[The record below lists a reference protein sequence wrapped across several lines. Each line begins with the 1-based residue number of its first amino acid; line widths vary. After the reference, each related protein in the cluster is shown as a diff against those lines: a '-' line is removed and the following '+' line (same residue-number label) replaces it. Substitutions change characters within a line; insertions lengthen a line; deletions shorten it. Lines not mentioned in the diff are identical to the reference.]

1 MNLTSLQRLDRRWIF
16 LAVGLLVIVPLLFSF
31 HIAPVQPSNRS
42 RGFYDAIEKM
52 PEGSVVLL
60 SGDYDPGTAAENYP
74 MHLAAARQLM
84 RRNMKIIALALYPA
98 GPPLTDQVLRIA
110 GEEYHKQQGV
120 DYVNLGY
127 KVGNELVMSQ
137 MGQSIPNTFP
147 VDNRGVSVKT
157 IPVMKGIQNFQQI
170 RLIVNVSAGYP
181 GTKEWVQQV
190 VSRYHV
196 PDGRGGDRGQ
206 RAGVLPVPPGGAAPR
221 SPRRHGGRRGIR
233 GPRGRSRARDAGH
246 GCPVARARV
255 HRLHD
260 RARQP
265 GLRRVEEGE
274 RAVSLHPSH
283 DIGIWIAALLTLGIF
298 SFLYRDNP
306 VYKFCEHL
314 FVGVSAGYY
323 VVLTMISSVYPN
335 LFQPMFGSFAKDY
348 HWLLVIPLILGIM
361 LFSRFFR
368 AETGSRGGPSRSC
381 SASIPRSASPG
392 SARGTSWS
400 KSTARSCRSG
410 CRGALARASGTSS
423 SSWVS

>member
-1 MNLTSLQRLDRRWIF
+1 MNLASLQRLDRRWIF

-42 RGFYDAIEKM
+42 RGFYDAIEKV

-196 PDGRGGDRGQ
+196 PMV
-206 RAGVLPVPPGGAAPR
+206 AGVTAVSAPEYYPYLQAGQLHGLLGGMAGAAEYEVLV
-221 SPRRHGGRRGIR
+221 G
-233 GPRGRSRARDAGH
+233 A
-246 GCPVARARV
+246 
-255 HRLHD
+255 
-260 RARQP
+260 P
-265 GLRRVEEGE
+265 GLATRGMD
-274 RAVSLHPSH
+274 AQSLAHVF
-283 DIGIWIAALLTLGIF
+283 IAFMIVLGNLAF
-298 SFLYRDNP
+298 
-306 VYKFCEHL
+306 
-314 FVGVSAGYY
+314 AG
-323 VVLTMISSVYPN
+323 SKK
-335 LFQPMFGSFAKDY
+335 GS
-348 HWLLVIPLILGIM
+348 G
-361 LFSRFFR
+361 R
-368 AETGSRGGPSRSC
+368 
-381 SASIPRSASPG
+381 
-392 SARGTSWS
+392 
-400 KSTARSCRSG
+400 
-410 CRGALARASGTSS
+410 
-423 SSWVS
+423 